1 MLSLPADPFHPR
13 ATASVRLGGIVA
25 HQPHPAAAGRPLG
38 GGPQMVELS
47 RDSRRVYMISES

>member
-47 RDSRRVYMISES
+47 CDGIRVYVISES